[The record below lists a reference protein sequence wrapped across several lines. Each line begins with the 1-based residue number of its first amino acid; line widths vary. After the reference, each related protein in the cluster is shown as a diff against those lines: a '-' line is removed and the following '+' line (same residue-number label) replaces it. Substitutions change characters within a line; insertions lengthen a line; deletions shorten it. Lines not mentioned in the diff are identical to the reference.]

1 MKRLHK
7 PLGALAVASSLVMLL
22 AACGGGAAEEPS
34 TNEGDLVIDGELIA
48 DADLLEAAQAEGS
61 IIFYTGRQEAQE
73 KVIAEAFTA
82 DTGITVEVL
91 RLGGADLQERIL
103 TEYGA
108 GVLKADVIRSGG
120 IPFTEELL
128 EEGIIQSYETSTAAG
143 FPEEYTGED
152 FTYYSTD
159 LGLMGIGY
167 NTAVIDAAD
176 APESFE
182 DLTDPKYKDMIN
194 ILDLPTAGESSWVME
209 SLLRN
214 ELGTDWYEDFAK
226 NNPVPMES
234 STVSI
239 EAVVRGDYP
248 IAINALS
255 VVNGQKATGAPV
267 EFVFPKEGV
276 AVYPLPISLS
286 TTGEHVNAAQVY
298 LNWVTSKHG
307 QTISAETPGANYQ
320 ARDDVPTPVVDGESL
335 PPLSSINVY
344 NAPTIT
350 PAERQQWVA
359 DWKSYFE

>member
-1 MKRLHK
+1 MRLHK
-7 PLGALAVASSLVMLL
+7 PFVALAAVSSLALLL
-22 AACGGGAAEEPS
+22 AGCGGAATPGPS
-34 TNEGDLVIDGELIA
+34 EGDLVIDGELIA
-48 DADLLEAAQAEGS
+48 DAALLEAAQEEGS

-73 KVIAEAFTA
+73 KAIAEAFTA

-103 TEYGA
+103 TEFGA
-108 GVLKADVIRSGG
+108 NVLKADVIRSGG
-120 IPFTEELL
+120 LAFTAELL
-128 EEGIIQSYETSTAAG
+128 EEGIIQAYETSTAAG
-143 FPEEYTGED
+143 FPEEFTGED

-167 NTAVIDAAD
+167 NTAVIGEED

-182 DLTDPKYKDMIN
+182 DLADPKFEGMIN
-194 ILDLPTAGESSWVME
+194 ILDLPTAGESTWVVE
-209 SLLRN
+209 SLQRSA
-214 ELGTDWYEDFAK
+214 LGPDWYERFAA

-255 VVNGQKATGAPV
+255 VVNGQKANGAPV
-267 EFVFPKEGV
+267 EFVFPEEGV

-286 TTGEHVNAAQVY
+286 TTGEHVNAAKVY

-320 ARDDVPTPVVDGESL
+320 ARYDVPTPIVDGESL
-335 PPLSSINVY
+335 PPLSEVKVY
-344 NAPTIT
+344 NAPPIT
-350 PAERQQWVA
+350 QAEREQWVA
-359 DWKSYFE
+359 DWRSYFE